1 MRAAPPPSSTRPARA
16 LVPPQSTTT
25 TRPRSAPVGCRVKV
39 RSILREPP
47 LPASPRAISE
57 RKAAARASSAGPRT
71 SNEATTC
78 AKTAAAEPVMG
89 VMILPEMGWY
99 HGTHVMSAPERR
111 KTVAVDVGGV
121 KVGGRRPIVV
131 QSMTN
136 TDTADVAGTVAQVN
150 ALHAAGSE
158 LVRVTVNT
166 EAAARAVPDI
176 VKQVTVP
183 VIGDFHYNGHV
194 LLTKYPECARALAK
208 YRINPG
214 NVGGKHHDEN
224 FSAIVRVAI
233 DNGKPVRI
241 GVNWGSLDQSLLTQ
255 MMDANAKSK
264 EPLTARDV
272 TMNAMV
278 ESAIQSAELAEQT
291 GLGHDRII
299 LSAKVSG
306 VQDLVDV
313 YRKLAPRSDYP
324 LHLGLTEAGMGAKG
338 IVASTAGL
346 AILLQEGIGD
356 TIRVSLTPKPNGD
369 RTEEVQVAQLILQ
382 SLGLR
387 SFLPLVTACPGC
399 GRTTSTFFQEMA
411 EEIQAYLRDR
421 MPVWKGRYAGV
432 EELKV
437 AVMGCVVNGPGES
450 KHADIGISLPGTFEE
465 PKAPVFVDGAL
476 KLTLKGDTIVADFLK
491 ILDDYVEKR
500 YAGSRT

>member
-1 MRAAPPPSSTRPARA
+1 MS
-16 LVPPQSTTT
+16 V
-25 TRPRSAPVGCRVKV
+25 
-39 RSILREPP
+39 
-47 LPASPRAISE
+47 
-57 RKAAARASSAGPRT
+57 
-71 SNEATTC
+71 SN
-78 AKTAAAEPVMG
+78 
-89 VMILPEMGWY
+89 
-99 HGTHVMSAPERR
+99 RR
-111 KTVAVDVGGV
+111 KTVVVDVGGV
-121 KVGGRRPIVV
+121 KVGSQRPIVV

-136 TDTADVAGTVAQVN
+136 TDTADIPGTVAQVN

-158 LVRVTVNT
+158 LVRVTVNND
-166 EAAARAVPDI
+166 EAARAVPEI
-176 VKQVTVP
+176 VKQVRVP

-194 LLTKYPECARALAK
+194 LLTKYPDCARALAK

-224 FSAIVRVAI
+224 FSAIVKVAV

-241 GVNWGSLDQSLLTQ
+241 GVNWGSLDQNLLTE
-255 MMDANAKSK
+255 MMDANAKLPQ
-264 EPLTARDV
+264 PLDARDV

-291 GLGHDRII
+291 GLTHDKII

-313 YRKLAPRSDYP
+313 YRMLAPRSDYP

-338 IVASTAGL
+338 VVASTAGL
-346 AILLQEGIGD
+346 SILLQEGIGD
-356 TIRVSLTPKPNGD
+356 TIRVSLTPKPGGD
-369 RTEEVQVAQLILQ
+369 RTEEVLVAQQILQ
-382 SLGLR
+382 SMGLR
-387 SFLPLVTACPGC
+387 SFLPQVTACPGC

-411 EEIQAYLRDR
+411 EEIQTYLREQ
-421 MPVWKGRYAGV
+421 MPVWKSKYAGV

-450 KHADIGISLPGTFEE
+450 KHANIGISLPGTFEE

-476 KLTLKGDTIVADFLK
+476 KLTLRGDTIVAEFLK

-500 YAGSRT
+500 YASRK